1 MKRKIMKRKINL
13 GETKGIV
20 RKIDDLGRITLPMEF
35 RESLE
40 LKRKDKVEIYM
51 LQDGFFIKKVQ

>member
-1 MKRKIMKRKINL
+1 MKRKINL
-13 GETKGIV
+13 GETKGV
-20 RKIDDLGRITLPMEF
+20 TRKIDDLGRITLPMEF

>member
-51 LQDGFFIKKVQ
+51 LQGGFFIKKVQ